1 MSKKSSTFASDLK
14 NDNSTLQNYQM
25 VHDQMV
31 NDEDQ
36 SFLYLK

>member
-25 VHDQMV
+25 EHTNFMKW
-31 NDEDQ
+31 NMA
-36 SFLYLK
+36 KW

>member
-25 VHDQMV
+25 EHAKLSKWNMA
-31 NDEDQ
+31 
-36 SFLYLK
+36 KW

>member
-14 NDNSTLQNYQM
+14 MTTTVSKMGVVIRDSKDKQ
-25 VHDQMV
+25 
-31 NDEDQ
+31 DQ